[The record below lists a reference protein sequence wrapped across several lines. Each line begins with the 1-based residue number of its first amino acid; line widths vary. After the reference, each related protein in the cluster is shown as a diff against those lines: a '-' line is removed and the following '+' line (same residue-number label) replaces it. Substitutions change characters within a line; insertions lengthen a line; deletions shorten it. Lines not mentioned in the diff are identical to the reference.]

1 MEDIRITDTLVIPS
15 SKISFR
21 TSRSAG
27 PGGQNVNKVESR
39 VELLFDP
46 ERSAIFSSEQLSKIF
61 EKLKKKIDSK
71 GILHITSQS
80 SRSQWENKEIA
91 LQEFVRLL
99 RSSLKPEKKKNP
111 NQAVQGYKRKE
122 AEEKES
128 SFREEADAKEHKS
141 GMNST
146 CLSPNGIADRF
157 HSYQEKVAG
166 NSRKRLTENFL

>member
-1 MEDIRITDTLVIPS
+1 MGEQRDRVAGVC
-15 SKISFR
+15 
-21 TSRSAG
+21 TSAEILAQAG
-27 PGGQNVNKVESR
+27 
-39 VELLFDP
+39 
-46 ERSAIFSSEQLSKIF
+46 
-61 EKLKKKIDSK
+61 
-71 GILHITSQS
+71 
-80 SRSQWENKEIA
+80 
-91 LQEFVRLL
+91 
-99 RSSLKPEKKKNP
+99 KKKNP